1 LPWQVL
7 QIGFWLL
14 KINAYGFG
22 GFLHYL
28 SNFERKVTAAGFCL
42 FLEEI
47 EHGIV
52 TKVMQN

>member
-14 KINAYGFG
+14 KINAYGIG
-22 GFLHYL
+22 GFLDYL
-28 SNFERKVTAAGFCL
+28 SDFERKITAAGFCL

-47 EHGIV
+47 KHGIV